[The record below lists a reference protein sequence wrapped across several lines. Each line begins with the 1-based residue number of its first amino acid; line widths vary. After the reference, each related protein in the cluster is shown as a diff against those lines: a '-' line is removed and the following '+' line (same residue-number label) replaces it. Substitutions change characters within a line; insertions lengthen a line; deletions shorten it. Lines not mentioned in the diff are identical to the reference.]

1 MYRYILY
8 QSYGEFIIKKGCF
21 KMTLKKRLLAAAVA
35 GCIAATSIPVM
46 AISSYAALDMD
57 FDDDDLV
64 YADGL
69 FDVDGKENK
78 NVLKAIEKAIG
89 IDYDDITYAD
99 LERLTSLDLSGM
111 ELEGVPAAVQYMFR
125 LRSLDLSE
133 NRLRN
138 ADVNKL
144 DLSNLYA
151 LNSVDISDNY
161 LTSVPAW
168 FVSLDI
174 TKKDISDNL
183 IGTTGQRSVVL
194 GNDTYY
200 FMIGDKI
207 DEAELK
213 DKILSTL
220 KLSDGTLLPEFF
232 YDPKLPT
239 YVIPEGYDIKDFE
252 NDTYD
257 KNTDV
262 FVELDLDKYV
272 DSDGKVTESGSIKG
286 EAGIYTANDNSNVVD
301 QFKVYFM
308 DPNDPTT
315 VEVRLQTLINECKE
329 LKEAE
334 YTAATWKA
342 YEAAL
347 KSAET
352 ILAYQAADAE
362 MVKSALD
369 NLTAAKNALINGVSD
384 ETKKVLNELINISK
398 NFIEED
404 YSTASWKDFENAV
417 NAMQDALD
425 DPETSIVDAN
435 AAIKAYQNAQARLTT
450 TLKSAPA
457 LILKSQFE
465 AIYGEDMTVR
475 AKGVTR
481 GGDKYSW
488 EFNGNDIKT
497 PADFNPE
504 IKYESEYEEG
514 IRFEVGSASDYQLI
528 SFVEKGVF
536 PGMAV
541 VTLDVSDVYTEGTY
555 RLYKWN
561 ASAKKSEFLKE
572 VEIKDGT
579 VEFTIDNG
587 GDYFISSVLQNFQ
600 MISSNFDINH
610 EKLTITG
617 KFKKKY
623 TVGDFR
629 TSIENGEALEILDA
643 AGFRVL
649 DSSYI
654 ATGMTATAANSDVA
668 YTIIVPGDCD
678 GDGNVTALDSVSILQ
693 AIVGEEALTTYT
705 SKAAADV
712 TGDGWIRVD
721 DAVAILRYCIGME

>member
-1 MYRYILY
+1 
-8 QSYGEFIIKKGCF
+8 
-21 KMTLKKRLLAAAVA
+21 MTLKKRLLVAAVA
-35 GCIAATSIPVM
+35 GCMAVTSIPAM
-46 AISSYAALDMD
+46 ALSSYAALDMSYNEN
-57 FDDDDLV
+57 DLV
-64 YADGL
+64 WADGL
-69 FDVDGKENK
+69 FEIDGKENK
-78 NVLKAIEKAIG
+78 DVLKAIEKAAKM
-89 IDYDDITYAD
+89 DYDEITYED
-99 LERLTSLDLSGM
+99 LEKITALDLSGL
-111 ELEGVPAAVQYMFR
+111 ELEGVPAAIQYMFR
-125 LRSLDLSE
+125 LRTLDLSE
-133 NRLRN
+133 NRLRS

-144 DLSNLYA
+144 DLGNLYA
-151 LNSVDISDNY
+151 LTSVDISDNY

-174 TKKDISDNL
+174 TKKDISDNI

-200 FMIGDKI
+200 FMIGDTV

-213 DKILSTL
+213 DKILSTM

-232 YDPKLPT
+232 YDPELPT
-239 YVIPEGYDIKDFE
+239 YVIPEGYDE
-252 NDTYD
+252 NDFKNDVYD
-257 KNTDV
+257 KNMEV
-262 FVELDLDKYV
+262 FVELDLDKFV
-272 DSDGKVTESGSIKG
+272 DSTGKVTETGSIKG
-286 EAGIYTANDNSNVVD
+286 EAGIYTIGSNSNAVD
-301 QFKVYFM
+301 EFKIYFL

-315 VEVRLQTLINECKE
+315 AEVRLQTLINECKD
-329 LKEAE
+329 LKQAE

-352 ILAYQAADAE
+352 LLSYNAADAE
-362 MVKSALD
+362 MIKSALD

-398 NFIEED
+398 TFVEDD
-404 YSTASWKDFENAV
+404 YSTASWKDFEKAV

-450 TLKSAPA
+450 TLKSAPD
-457 LILKSQFE
+457 IITKSQFE

-481 GGDKYSW
+481 GGAKYSW

-504 IKYESEYEEG
+504 IKYESEYEES

-528 SFVEKGVF
+528 SFAENGVF
-536 PGMAV
+536 PGTAV

-561 ASAKKSEFLKE
+561 TSAKKSEFIKE
-572 VEIKDGT
+572 VIIKDGT
-579 VEFTIDNG
+579 VEFTVDNG

-643 AGFRVL
+643 AGFTVL
-649 DSSYI
+649 NSSYI

>member
-1 MYRYILY
+1 
-8 QSYGEFIIKKGCF
+8 
-21 KMTLKKRLLAAAVA
+21 MTLKKRLLAAAVA
-35 GCIAATSIPVM
+35 GCIAATSIPAM
-46 AISSYAALDMD
+46 AVSSYAALDMD
-57 FDDDDLV
+57 YDEDDLV

-111 ELEGVPAAVQYMFR
+111 ELEGVPAAIQYMFR

-168 FVSLDI
+168 FVALDI

-239 YVIPEGYDIKDFE
+239 YVIPDGYDIKDFE
-252 NDTYD
+252 NDAYD
-257 KNTDV
+257 KNIDV

-272 DSDGKVTESGSIKG
+272 DADGKVTEVGSVKG
-286 EAGIYTANDNSNVVD
+286 EAGIYTANNNDNVVD
-301 QFKVYFM
+301 EFKVYFM

-398 NFIEED
+398 NFIEDD

-457 LILKSQFE
+457 IILKSQFE

-528 SFVEKGVF
+528 SFAEKGAF

-541 VTLDVSDVYTEGTY
+541 VTLDVSNVYTEGTY

-623 TVGDFR
+623 TVSDFR

>member
-1 MYRYILY
+1 
-8 QSYGEFIIKKGCF
+8 
-21 KMTLKKRLLAAAVA
+21 MTLKKRLFAAAVA
-35 GCIAATSIPVM
+35 GCLAATSIPAM
-46 AISSYAALDMD
+46 SLSASAAIDMS
-57 FDDDDLV
+57 FRDDDRVDSE
-64 YADGL
+64 L
-69 FDVDGKENK
+69 FWVNGEWNK
-78 NVLKAIEKAIG
+78 DVLKVIEKATKK
-89 IDYDDITYAD
+89 DYDELTYSD
-99 LERLTSLDLSGM
+99 LEDVTALDLSGL
-111 ELEGVPAAVQYMFR
+111 ELEGVPAIVQYMFR

-133 NRLRN
+133 NRLRS
-138 ADVNKL
+138 ADVNRL
-144 DLSNLYA
+144 DLSNLYN
-151 LNSVDISDNY
+151 LSSVDISDNY
-161 LTSVPAW
+161 LTSVPSW

-174 TKKDISDNL
+174 TKKDISDNI

-194 GNDTYY
+194 GNNTYY
-200 FMIGDKI
+200 FMIGDTI
-207 DEAELK
+207 DERELM

-220 KLSDGTLLPEFF
+220 KMSDGTLLPEFF
-232 YDPKLPT
+232 YDPALPT
-239 YVIPEGYDIKDFE
+239 YVIPEGYDEDDYRDDE
-252 NDTYD
+252 YE
-257 KNTDV
+257 KNTEV
-262 FVELDLDKYV
+262 FVELDFDKFV
-272 DSDGKVTESGSIKG
+272 DKDGKVTQQGSIKG
-286 EAGIYTANDNSNVVD
+286 LAGIYTTTTNANATDE
-301 QFKVYFM
+301 FKVYFL

-334 YTAATWKA
+334 YTAASWKK
-342 YEAAL
+342 YQAAL

-352 ILAYQAADAE
+352 LLTYTAADAD
-362 MVKSALD
+362 MIKTALD
-369 NLTAAKNALINGVSD
+369 DLTAAKNNLISGVSD
-384 ETKKVLNELINISK
+384 DTKSVLNNLISISK
-398 NFIEED
+398 EFKEED
-404 YSTASWKDFENAV
+404 YSTTSWKAFEDAV
-417 NAMQDALD
+417 NAMQDAID

-435 AAIKAYQNAQARLTT
+435 AAIKAYQKAQAGLTT
-450 TLKSAPA
+450 TMKSSPD

-465 AIYGEDMTVR
+465 AVYGEDMTVR

-481 GGDKYSW
+481 GGKKYSW

-504 IKYESEYEEG
+504 IKYESENEEK

-528 SFVEKGVF
+528 SFAEAGVF

-561 ASAKKSEFLKE
+561 SGTGKSEFLKE
-572 VEIKDGT
+572 VIIKDGI

-623 TVGDFR
+623 TVSDFR
-629 TSIENGEALEILDA
+629 TSIENGEAVEILDA
-643 AGFRVL
+643 AGFRVI

-654 ATGMTATAANSDVA
+654 ATGMTVTAPNSEVS

-678 GDGNVTALDSVSILQ
+678 GDGNVTALDSVDILR

>member
-1 MYRYILY
+1 
-8 QSYGEFIIKKGCF
+8 
-21 KMTLKKRLLAAAVA
+21 MTLKKRLLAAAVA

>member
-1 MYRYILY
+1 
-8 QSYGEFIIKKGCF
+8 
-21 KMTLKKRLLAAAVA
+21 MTLKKRLLTAVVA
-35 GCIAATSIPVM
+35 GCVAVTSIPSM
-46 AISSYAALDMD
+46 ALSASAAIDLTYK
-57 FDDDDLV
+57 DDEYVDSDLF
-64 YADGL
+64 L
-69 FDVDGKENK
+69 VDGEWNK
-78 NVLKAIEKAIG
+78 DVLKVIERAAKM
-89 IDYDDITYAD
+89 DYDEITYAD
-99 LERLTSLDLSGM
+99 LEEITSLDLSGL
-111 ELEGVPAAVQYMFR
+111 ELEGVPGVIQYMFR

-133 NRLRN
+133 NRLRSG
-138 ADVNKL
+138 DVNKL

-151 LNSVDISDNY
+151 LNSIDISDNY
-161 LTSVPAW
+161 LTSVPSW
-168 FVSLDI
+168 FVSLDAA
-174 TKKDISDNL
+174 KKDISDNL

-194 GNDTYY
+194 GSNTYY
-200 FMIGDKI
+200 FMIGDTF

-220 KLSDGTLLPEFF
+220 KLSDGTLLPDFF

-239 YVIPEGYDIKDFE
+239 YVIPEGYDKDDFN
-252 NDTYD
+252 NDVYE
-257 KNTDV
+257 KNTEVYVD
-262 FVELDLDKYV
+262 FDLGKFV
-272 DSDGKVTESGSIKG
+272 DSDGEVVEKGTVSG
-286 EAGIYTANDNSNVVD
+286 EAGIYTASNNENVVD
-301 QFKVYFM
+301 EFKIYFL
-308 DPNDPTT
+308 DANDPTT
-315 VEVRLQTLINECKE
+315 VEVRLQSLIDECKN
-329 LKEAE
+329 LKSAE
-334 YTAATWKA
+334 YTAASWKA

-352 ILAYQAADAE
+352 LLTYSAADAE
-362 MVKSALD
+362 MLRTALD
-369 NLTAAKNALINGVSD
+369 NLTAAKNGLIKGVSAD
-384 ETKKVLNELINISK
+384 TKKVLNNLLTIAKEFK
-398 NFIEED
+398 EED
-404 YSTASWKDFENAV
+404 YSTSSWKVFEQAV
-417 NAMQDALD
+417 AALKDAVD

-435 AAIKAYQNAQARLTT
+435 AAIKAYQKAQAGLTVT
-450 TLKSAPA
+450 MKSAPEI
-457 LILKSQFE
+457 ILKSQFE

-481 GGDKYSW
+481 GGSKYSW

-504 IKYESEYEEG
+504 IRYESQYEEG

-528 SFVEKGVF
+528 SFAESGAF

-561 ASAKKSEFLKE
+561 NTTKKSEFIKE
-572 VEIKDGT
+572 VSIKNGE
-579 VEFTIDNG
+579 VEFTVDNG

-610 EKLTITG
+610 EKLTISG

-623 TVGDFR
+623 TVADFR
-629 TSIENGEALEILDA
+629 SSIENGEAVEILDV

-654 ATGMTATAANSDVA
+654 ATGMTVTAPNSDVS
-668 YTIIVPGDCD
+668 YTIVVPGDCD
-678 GDGNVTALDSVSILQ
+678 GDGNVTALDSVEILR
-693 AIVGEEALTTYT
+693 AIVGEEALTSYIA
-705 SKAAADV
+705 KAAADV